1 MEAEDEA
8 ERLKI
13 EEEKN
18 KISVKLS
25 SLENTENTENIE
37 NLEILEKGVDG
48 EIEAVEVKMEVTE
61 EEAVELSES
70 IGVKEELIVET

>member
-25 SLENTENTENIE
+25 SLENTENSE
-37 NLEILEKGVDG
+37 NLENFEKGAEG
-48 EIEAVEVKMEVTE
+48 ESEVVEVKMEVTE
-61 EEAVELSES
+61 EEAVESSES